1 MRSFGLVGLGILA
14 SGLLVNAYLAIVARS
29 VPAAEYAYFG
39 AFWSLTQVVGFGA
52 FLSVE
57 QETARLLQMPGR
69 GAGVLKSV
77 LLTAAWMAAAELA
90 VIALGWP
97 VVLRAFGGHPATV
110 LALVVLCIVS
120 AGQFVVRGAL
130 IGHDRLGRHA
140 AIMVV
145 DSMLRVGFAALV
157 AATVATPGSP
167 AFAWTLV
174 AAIVCA
180 HAPQLLA
187 LLTRTPRRARPVSD
201 RIDGKSVWSAVAP
214 LLLGSLCAQLMLNGP
229 PVLVPALATDVASA
243 TRAGQFVATF
253 TLTRVALFLVVPLQ
267 TALLPALTASL
278 HSDDRAVLR
287 RWLRRLSVA
296 VVAFGAVAMTIGFVA
311 GPATCDPDLRRA
323 IRTARWRRRPSVAR
337 RSALHRAG
345 DRHPGAGR
353 RRPPPP
359 RGVELALRPPRR
371 GGGVGPGTGA
381 DAACRAGLP
390 PRLDHRLAGRHGAPP
405 DRPTRASDDA
415 CAVTTSRMT
424 SSSR

>member
-57 QETARLLQMPGR
+57 QETARLLQMPDR
-69 GAGVLKSV
+69 AAGVLKSV

-157 AATVATPGSP
+157 AATVGTPGSP

-187 LLTRTPRRARPVSD
+187 LLTRAQRRGRPVPD
-201 RIDGKSVWSAVAP
+201 RIDGKSVWPAVAP

-243 TRAGQFVATF
+243 THAGQFVATF

-287 RWLRRLSVA
+287 RWLRRLSVG
-296 VVAFGAVAMTIGFVA
+296 VVAFGAVAMTIGFVI
-311 GPATCDPDLRRA
+311 GPRLVSLIFGEQYALPGGDVALMSLGVALYTGLVIVTQVLVAAVRHRLVAWSWLSGLLVAAMVLALVPELMLRA
-323 IRTARWRRRPSVAR
+323 
-337 RSALHRAG
+337 
-345 DRHPGAGR
+345 
-353 RRPPPP
+353 
-359 RGVELALRPPRR
+359 ELALLLGSTTGWLVGTVLPLIDRR
-371 GGGVGPGTGA
+371 ERVM
-381 DAACRAGLP
+381 
-390 PRLDHRLAGRHGAPP
+390 
-405 DRPTRASDDA
+405 TR
-415 CAVTTSRMT
+415 VP
-424 SSSR
+424 